1 MRPLGSMCAIEYP
14 AIPFPV
20 FFLLEMMIP
29 SSLDWSFTSRI
40 ILKFF

>member
-1 MRPLGSMCAIEYP
+1 MCAIEYP
-14 AIPFPV
+14 AIPLPV

-29 SSLDWSFTSRI
+29 NSFDWSFTNRI